1 MWSALH
7 MYHKMSTFSAWKN
20 VSAKQTNISFSNV
33 FNLSF
38 TIHERKFI
46 KQHIITLYF
55 PIVLFC
61 YFFQSTSTV
70 PLKTMYCVIIIS
82 SCVRIHNVPKNL
94 LWVIFTAQN
103 YWIPTFS
110 RNICLNVSRQ
120 RAWWSLLFAWLRNQ
134 FRQSSE
140 HSLSRATQRHR
151 VSTCSRFR
159 PTAYKERPAS
169 S

>member
-1 MWSALH
+1 
-7 MYHKMSTFSAWKN
+7 MYH
-20 VSAKQTNISFSNV
+20 
-33 FNLSF
+33 
-38 TIHERKFI
+38 
-46 KQHIITLYF
+46 
-55 PIVLFC
+55 
-61 YFFQSTSTV
+61 
-70 PLKTMYCVIIIS
+70 
-82 SCVRIHNVPKNL
+82 KNL

-103 YWIPTFS
+103 YWLPTFS
-110 RNICLNVSRQ
+110 RKICLNVSRQ

-169 S
+169 SYSVISLFCENFLPLKNSSFFTFISIKVMKKIVIFFIMPIYRLIIAQN

>member
-1 MWSALH
+1 
-7 MYHKMSTFSAWKN
+7 
-20 VSAKQTNISFSNV
+20 
-33 FNLSF
+33 
-38 TIHERKFI
+38 
-46 KQHIITLYF
+46 
-55 PIVLFC
+55 
-61 YFFQSTSTV
+61 
-70 PLKTMYCVIIIS
+70 MYCVIIIS
-82 SCVRIHNVPKNL
+82 SGVRIHNVPKNL
-94 LWVIFTAQN
+94 LWVIFTTQN
-103 YWIPTFS
+103 YWLPTFS

-169 S
+169 SYGVMLFFLMIILYHSRIFFTFIGHKKLCRKLWFFFILPIYTPITAKN

>member
-1 MWSALH
+1 
-7 MYHKMSTFSAWKN
+7 
-20 VSAKQTNISFSNV
+20 
-33 FNLSF
+33 
-38 TIHERKFI
+38 
-46 KQHIITLYF
+46 
-55 PIVLFC
+55 
-61 YFFQSTSTV
+61 
-70 PLKTMYCVIIIS
+70 MYCVIIIS
-82 SCVRIHNVPKNL
+82 SGVRIHNVPKNL

-159 PTAYKERPAS
+159 PTAYNKEITATSYSVISFLMKILYHSRILYLHWKLKAMQKIVIFS
-169 S
+169 YFHHANIYIVHL